1 MEFGLL
7 PDGDAMK
14 IKGDFDVRFI
24 LSFNEF
30 AAARR
35 EWLTENSMDLQ
46 AWHVRAYRWDK
57 MGPDVRPISC
67 DAALAALKSRE
78 RTVFIMSED
87 KGDISCS
94 MCAFEGYEKNQKGF
108 VAQVSALALA
118 ERIEYE
124 WDEEYIKE
132 AFLGKEKLLPDDL
145 YVFDIQFSWLLV
157 FTHEICET
165 GARYCMSWKI

>member
-87 KGDISCS
+87 NGDISCS

-132 AFLGKEKLLPDDL
+132 AFLSSFLGSLFSRMKSARREHDIACLGKFEGGLGQN
-145 YVFDIQFSWLLV
+145 I
-157 FTHEICET
+157 
-165 GARYCMSWKI
+165 